1 MLPSTGAR
9 SRSRIMLPWAGSA
22 SCFVMPTR
30 AYGRVAPHSP
40 CRAARPMCRT
50 RSSPVPRRARQRP
63 ASHRLRIP
71 RCSLLSVRLWPRA
84 PSLQHRPCA
93 PASFPSDAG
102 WRLPVLSV
110 SLSNGRPSLSPGQQP
125 DHYPA
130 LGTCGSHA
138 EPRNP
143 EISARS
149 ARLQGRSQARCAHT
163 ARIEPAIPAQNP
175 QASLVTC
182 GRCRGVT
189 ARPARNAAGSNL
201 RHHGYGRSPG
211 LPECGNHMFPARGVK
226 RARPAATLGA
236 GDCCRCARPDEGRNS

>member
-1 MLPSTGAR
+1 MLCHAHTGLR
-9 SRSRIMLPWAGSA
+9 
-22 SCFVMPTR
+22 
-30 AYGRVAPHSP
+30 
-40 CRAARPMCRT
+40 
-50 RSSPVPRRARQRP
+50 PRRAALALPGCAADVPNPLVPGSPPGTTAPGKSPLTSSTLLPLVCVSLASGAIASAPTVRP
-63 ASHRLRIP
+63 GLFSA
-71 RCSLLSVRLWPRA
+71 
-84 PSLQHRPCA
+84 
-93 PASFPSDAG
+93 DAG

-110 SLSNGRPSLSPGQQP
+110 SLSNGRPSMSPGQQP

-149 ARLQGRSQARCAHT
+149 ARLQDRSQARCAHT

-236 GDCCRCARPDEGRNS
+236 GDCCRRARPDEGRNS